1 MTNNN
6 QLAAINADVPGND
19 GIVFDLNAGISEE
32 EQREILSKI
41 NGIAEKNRRSL
52 SEAAEPESAAGTG
65 SKSRFK
71 AKKSGGLFPILVNTG
86 AVILLAVGFLL
97 LYSFQGKTDIQ
108 VREGTMVY
116 NSAERALIEEIR
128 KETESRI
135 VAKEQEIALI
145 VSKLEGVDE
154 ELREL
159 YSSNQELSAEQLAVE
174 DRLRSLQ
181 EEYRS
186 SLIVLQDERSSIL
199 EDSRSREASLRAQ
212 LEARIRELAAASE
225 RNESALSSARRE
237 LEWLSREQEKAAAIE
252 AQLGGSF
259 AVVNDQILKNQLA
272 EALET
277 LRVMRDFLNTP
288 AFQAIRSIQARKD
301 LYAQAIDSM
310 EAMVEEMRRNQV
322 SGQPSGVDTEQSL
335 TELMSENAR
344 LEENIAGLTRTIEAV
359 NSQGSG
365 LTLRLTE
372 LESQAADLRT
382 ANSELQTRAASL
394 ETERTSLTQTV
405 AARDNTITELR
416 SQNAARDNTISELRS
431 QNAARDNTINE
442 LRSQNTVQSGEI
454 TNLNNQLT
462 TIRQALQALSQDQ

>member
-6 QLAAINADVPGND
+6 QLAAINADAQGND

-86 AVILLAVGFLL
+86 AVILLAGGFLL

-135 VAKEQEIALI
+135 AAKEQEIALI

-181 EEYRS
+181 AEYRS

-199 EDSRSREASLRAQ
+199 EDSRSRETSLRAQ

-225 RNESALSSARRE
+225 RNESALSSARSE

-259 AVVNDQILKNQLA
+259 AVVNGQILKNQLA

-310 EAMVEEMRRNQV
+310 EAMVEETRRNQV